1 LREFVDN
8 GCRPA
13 ELASGYALSI
23 SLTLVDTHSS
33 IVTFS
38 IHGSNVSG
46 QAPVVVPLVIKV
58 PTIVE
63 TLETTRRRHVGLSLM
78 KRKACVL
85 GAIGR
90 IGRKRSAGKG
100 KDTAT
105 NSAAAVKTLNL
116 SNPSLMAFPLC
127 CDNHFP
133 LCFPS

>member
-1 LREFVDN
+1 MREFVDN

-63 TLETTRRRHVGLSLM
+63 TFEATRCRHVDLDLM
-78 KRKACVL
+78 DRKPRVL

-90 IGRKRSAGKG
+90 IGSIRSAGNEAKG
-100 KDTAT
+100 GRHRQDGQT
-105 NSAAAVKTLNL
+105 
-116 SNPSLMAFPLC
+116 
-127 CDNHFP
+127 
-133 LCFPS
+133 